1 MKKFDIRKTFD
12 TFLREP
18 VSILTEGLFQ
28 LVNIENNI
36 FSKKPY
42 VNVDFVNKKTQI
54 TVVNSEKMYNL
65 FQKVLFK
72 RKLEEQKEKAKS
84 EKQQAILL
92 LKQLS
97 GNQMQ
102 RCQGAK
108 RRRCQVCYGE
118 DTMLLKHQ
126 CHYIIITKS
135 SFYSSPSRK
144 NLGYLF
150 IMLNKYVQPTYD
162 MDHSLFTI
170 HFSL

>member
-72 RKLEEQKEKAKS
+72 RKLEEQKEKAKI
-84 EKQQAILL
+84 EK
-92 LKQLS
+92 
-97 GNQMQ
+97 
-102 RCQGAK
+102 
-108 RRRCQVCYGE
+108 
-118 DTMLLKHQ
+118 
-126 CHYIIITKS
+126 
-135 SFYSSPSRK
+135 
-144 NLGYLF
+144 
-150 IMLNKYVQPTYD
+150 
-162 MDHSLFTI
+162 
-170 HFSL
+170 

>member
-65 FQKVLFK
+65 FQKVMFNF
-72 RKLEEQKEKAKS
+72 R
-84 EKQQAILL
+84 
-92 LKQLS
+92 
-97 GNQMQ
+97 
-102 RCQGAK
+102 
-108 RRRCQVCYGE
+108 
-118 DTMLLKHQ
+118 T
-126 CHYIIITKS
+126 
-135 SFYSSPSRK
+135 
-144 NLGYLF
+144 
-150 IMLNKYVQPTYD
+150 
-162 MDHSLFTI
+162 
-170 HFSL
+170 

>member
-72 RKLEEQKEKAKS
+72 RKLDEQREKIKKS
-84 EKQQAILL
+84 K
-92 LKQLS
+92 
-97 GNQMQ
+97 
-102 RCQGAK
+102 
-108 RRRCQVCYGE
+108 
-118 DTMLLKHQ
+118 
-126 CHYIIITKS
+126 
-135 SFYSSPSRK
+135 
-144 NLGYLF
+144 
-150 IMLNKYVQPTYD
+150 
-162 MDHSLFTI
+162 
-170 HFSL
+170 

>member
-72 RKLEEQKEKAKS
+72 RKLDEQKEKVK
-84 EKQQAILL
+84 
-92 LKQLS
+92 
-97 GNQMQ
+97 N
-102 RCQGAK
+102 
-108 RRRCQVCYGE
+108 
-118 DTMLLKHQ
+118 
-126 CHYIIITKS
+126 
-135 SFYSSPSRK
+135 RK
-144 NLGYLF
+144 
-150 IMLNKYVQPTYD
+150 
-162 MDHSLFTI
+162 
-170 HFSL
+170 

>member
-42 VNVDFVNKKTQI
+42 VNVDLVNKKTQI

-72 RKLEEQKEKAKS
+72 RKLDEQREKVK
-84 EKQQAILL
+84 
-92 LKQLS
+92 
-97 GNQMQ
+97 N
-102 RCQGAK
+102 
-108 RRRCQVCYGE
+108 
-118 DTMLLKHQ
+118 
-126 CHYIIITKS
+126 
-135 SFYSSPSRK
+135 RK
-144 NLGYLF
+144 
-150 IMLNKYVQPTYD
+150 
-162 MDHSLFTI
+162 
-170 HFSL
+170 